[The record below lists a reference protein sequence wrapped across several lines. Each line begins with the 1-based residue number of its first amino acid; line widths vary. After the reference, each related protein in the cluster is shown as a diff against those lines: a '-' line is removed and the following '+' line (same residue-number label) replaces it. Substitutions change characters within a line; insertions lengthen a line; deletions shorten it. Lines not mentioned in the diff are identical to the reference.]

1 MKRGHD
7 EAVLDRFLA
16 GEIFNSSEIWENLLI
31 LCDDLGSCFAGTPE
45 EAEAARFLEA
55 KLRDYGL
62 DNVHAEPFE
71 CHGWNR
77 GHARFTMTA
86 PRRRALECLS
96 MPMAAGGQ
104 AHHRSGSRSFRG
116 L

>member
-62 DNVHAEPFE
+62 DITETPI
-71 CHGWNR
+71 
-77 GHARFTMTA
+77 TPMTI
-86 PRRRALECLS
+86 R
-96 MPMAAGGQ
+96 Q
-104 AHHRSGSRSFRG
+104 AVHHRGVT